1 MPERK
6 SESQRDPLQ
15 RLAKKIAKR
24 AREGNPQ
31 HSYTAQLL
39 ADGREK
45 CAKKF
50 GEEAVETA
58 LACASGTKGE
68 LVGECADALYH
79 MLVMLEVRGV
89 SLAEV
94 YAEVERRMGTSGLA
108 EKAGRRGGR

>member
-6 SESQRDPLQ
+6 SVPQRDALQ

-24 AREGNPQ
+24 ARGGDSQ
-31 HSYTAQLL
+31 RSYTAQLL
-39 ADGREK
+39 AEGREK

-58 LACASGTKGE
+58 LACASGTRSE
-68 LVGECADALYH
+68 LVAECADTLYH

-89 SLAEV
+89 PLADV
-94 YAEVERRMGTSGLA
+94 YTEVERRMGTSGLE
-108 EKAGRRGGR
+108 EKARRRGGQ